1 MTKKEQT
8 AVVVFLMVAVILSV
22 IFGFVV
28 GKMHSN
34 SSRPSS
40 PTNLTAVPTMKVF
53 PPECPELPD
62 CVYNDRYSYKLI
74 KFKHKDGTICYGVK
88 PYNGVVFE
96 SLWCEK

>member
-1 MTKKEQT
+1 
-8 AVVVFLMVAVILSV
+8 
-22 IFGFVV
+22 
-28 GKMHSN
+28 
-34 SSRPSS
+34 
-40 PTNLTAVPTMKVF
+40 MKVF